1 MMNDRAISALR
12 KALFDDQFIFTR
24 IVLSLSEL
32 TWAFLLM
39 WPGRS
44 FDRPTYS
51 AMAHIMSEEAWAFV
65 FLVTGII
72 QITIVLREDYYCP
85 VARYFA
91 AWNAALWST
100 VVVGMLLSVSPP
112 PAAISGE
119 IVLAMASFWIWLRPF
134 LIIRGLEYA
143 RRQR

>member
-1 MMNDRAISALR
+1 MNDKVISALR

-24 IVLSLSEL
+24 IVLGMSEI
-32 TWAFLLM
+32 TWALLLM

-44 FDRPTYS
+44 FDRPTYA
-51 AMAHIMSEEAWAFV
+51 AMSHIMPEESWAFV
-65 FLVTGII
+65 FLVTGVV
-72 QITIVLREDYYCP
+72 QFTIVLREDYYCGL
-85 VARYFA
+85 ARYFA
-91 AWNAALWST
+91 AWNAALWFT

-119 IVLAMASFWIWLRPF
+119 IVLALASFWIWLRPF

-143 RRQR
+143 RSLR